1 MNTELTTEL
10 DGVKARR
17 KAARM
22 GGVSAGLLVFLG
34 TLWYQILLAIQN
46 KISFDYPAVFL
57 ALLVGWVWGLA
68 GYVAAGYIFDKS
80 RRRMLLFWPFLTGF
94 LGLASLTMFLIYWAI
109 TSATVFIVAK
119 ALDLFKFLGQKA

>member
-46 KISFDYPAVFL
+46 KISGGPALFI
-57 ALLVGWVWGLA
+57 ALLVGAVWGVA
-68 GYVAAGYIFDKS
+68 GFVAAGYIFDKPQ
-80 RRRMLLFWPFLTGF
+80 RRMLLLWPFLTGF